1 LVVLEID
8 QKISNTTEGGTFAGS
23 PAIFERSLKTEVLAQ
38 SGQTIMLGGLIS
50 ENTSKSN
57 TKVPLLGDIP
67 GLGALFRGQKD
78 STSKT
83 ELIILIT
90 PRVIDQPDHW
100 LQIKSKLDSGL
111 QHLKLQD

>member
-1 LVVLEID
+1 
-8 QKISNTTEGGTFAGS
+8 
-23 PAIFERSLKTEVLAQ
+23 
-38 SGQTIMLGGLIS
+38 
-50 ENTSKSN
+50 
-57 TKVPLLGDIP
+57 
-67 GLGALFRGQKD
+67 FRGQKD